1 MYLLPTVF
9 SFSLPDWIAA
19 FMAAAPRRFPSQEAR
34 MNLVIS
40 LSRENVQ
47 RGSGGPFAA
56 AVFDC
61 EGAVLAV
68 GVNLVVTSH
77 CSLLHAEIVALTL
90 AQQALGRYD
99 LGDEGRARCELV
111 STAEPCAMCLGAIPW
126 ANPAR
131 LLCGAR
137 DSDVRAIGFDEGAK
151 LPDWQSTL
159 EGRGIEVVR
168 DVLREEAVAVLQL
181 YQQQGGLIYNAA
193 PPA

>member
-1 MYLLPTVF
+1 MG
-9 SFSLPDWIAA
+9 
-19 FMAAAPRRFPSQEAR
+19 
-34 MNLVIS
+34 LVIA

-47 RGSGGPFAA
+47 RNSGGPFAA
-56 AVFDC
+56 AVFDA
-61 EGAVLAV
+61 EGTVLAV
-68 GVNLVVTSH
+68 GVNRVEASH
-77 CSLLHAEIVALTL
+77 CSLLHAEMVALAL

-99 LGDEGRARCELV
+99 LSDQGRISCELV

-159 EGRGIEVVR
+159 ESRGIEVVR
-168 DVLREEAVAVLQL
+168 DLLRDEAVAVLQL
-181 YQQQGGLIYNAA
+181 YRQQGGLIYNAA
-193 PPA
+193 PSA